1 MCSRHTRLQSLDD
14 CLRESRGTNRK
25 ERRMEERFRESY
37 FVLLRIVLLLILEI
51 YIALSQSVL
60 TGASVKVLLI
70 LALFIGVIAGKEL
83 VERRIRVWFL
93 GAAGVLAFF
102 IILTMGT
109 TFTLLGIFLCY
120 EALTYFRPR
129 LLWYLIPL
137 GFACVP
143 GTIEASMQ
151 LMIAALMG
159 IIYFQHDF
167 VVEPYRKQTKE
178 DTITEQELKH
188 SMSRREHEMQ
198 EEVRKGLLMAE
209 NQMLEERAELSQT
222 LHDKLGHNINGSVYQ
237 LEAVK
242 VLMEKEPE
250 TSKKM
255 IQAVIDQLRGGMDEI
270 RVILRKERPKRYK
283 LAILQLEKLCEDC
296 RLKGVEAELTTEG
309 ELKEIPERHLEVILD
324 NAYEAVSNSLKYA
337 KCSRIKISVHVLNQ
351 MIRCSISDNGVG
363 CREVIDGMGISGMRK
378 RVREVN
384 GILDFETEAGFAINM
399 LLPL

>member
-1 MCSRHTRLQSLDD
+1 
-14 CLRESRGTNRK
+14 
-25 ERRMEERFRESY
+25 MEERFREYY
-37 FVLLRIVLLLILEI
+37 FVLLRIALLLILEI
-51 YIALSQSVL
+51 YIVLSQSVL
-60 TGASVKVLLI
+60 TGASVKALLL
-70 LALFIGVIAGKEL
+70 LALFIGVDAGKEL
-83 VERRIRVWFL
+83 VERRFRILFL
-93 GAAGVLAFF
+93 AAAGVLLCF
-102 IILTMGT
+102 IILTLGT
-109 TFTLLGIFLCY
+109 AFTLLGIFLCY
-120 EALTYFRPR
+120 EAITYFRPGW
-129 LLWYLIPL
+129 LWYLAPL

-143 GTIEASMQ
+143 GTVEVSIQ
-151 LMIAALMG
+151 LMITVLMG

-167 VVEPYRKQTKE
+167 VVESYRKQTKE
-178 DTITEQELKH
+178 DTVAEQELKH
-188 SMSRREHEMQ
+188 SMYQREHEMQ
-198 EEVRKGLLMAE
+198 EEVRRSLLMAE

-270 RVILRKERPKRYK
+270 RVILRKERPKKYK

-296 RLKGVEAELTTEG
+296 RLKGVEAELVTEG
-309 ELKEIPERHLEVILD
+309 ELKEIPERYLEVILD

-337 KCSRIKISVHVLNQ
+337 KCSRIKISVHVLNR
-351 MIRCSISDNGVG
+351 MVRCSISDNGVG
-363 CREVIDGMGISGMRK
+363 CSEVIDGMGISGMRK

-384 GILDFETEAGFAINM
+384 GILDFETEAGFTINM